1 MSQTIITINNR
12 LLDSLAQ
19 IILSLSEEEYQ
30 ILVEKI
36 QHSRLGNR
44 QEQQNIESLKQDIA
58 LGIEQL
64 QNGQYTEYD
73 ENSLPTL
80 TTSIKARGQERLP
93 GESAK

>member
-1 MSQTIITINNR
+1 MSQSIIKINNR

-30 ILVEKI
+30 TLVEKI
-36 QHSRLGNR
+36 QHSRLDAR

-58 LGIEQL
+58 LGMEQL

-73 ENSLPTL
+73 ENYLPTL
-80 TTSIKARGQERLP
+80 ITSINKRRSPQRK
-93 GESAK
+93 SC

>member
-1 MSQTIITINNR
+1 MSTINTR
-12 LLDSLAQ
+12 LLDSITQ

-36 QHSRLGNR
+36 QHSRLTEH
-44 QEQQNIESLKQDIA
+44 QKQQNIESLKQDIA
-58 LGIEQL
+58 VGIEQL

-73 ENSLPTL
+73 ENTL
-80 TTSIKARGQERLP
+80 ATLITSIKARGRQRLQ